1 MVLILSGPIEMED
14 ADLAV
19 VSPTLLTPDLESLGT
34 QFGLLAINFIAR
46 MLLLLDNWFCQ
57 TSEEIC

>member
-19 VSPTLLTPDLESLGT
+19 VSPTLLTPDLERRDVAAQERTKKEGP
-34 QFGLLAINFIAR
+34 GRDRCVI
-46 MLLLLDNWFCQ
+46 
-57 TSEEIC
+57 